1 VRRFLLTLVAV
12 IAALAAASALAVPP
26 PARADGDPAS
36 DVLVTQNVYY
46 PVTPPTSPALARV
59 LDRLTAEAKRTG
71 YAIKVALIASPDD
84 LGAVPQLFAQ
94 PERYARF
101 LGGEI
106 TFNTRQPLLVVM
118 PGGFGSYQAG
128 AGAAAALAPA
138 PRPTA
143 PTGDALATAAIGA
156 VTRLARAAGHPVA
169 APALPGGAELGRS
182 RAGGAPWWAFVAPL
196 LLVAGGVAVLTRRRR
211 EPAAEGVE
219 S

>member
-1 VRRFLLTLVAV
+1 MRRFLLTLVAV

-36 DVLVTQNVYY
+36 DVLVTQNIYY

-169 APALPGGAELGRS
+169 APRCRAAPSSGARAPEEHRGGRS
-182 RAGGAPWWAFVAPL
+182 S
-196 LLVAGGVAVLTRRRR
+196 RRSSSW
-211 EPAAEGVE
+211 PAASRCSPGAGE
-219 S
+219 SPRPRA